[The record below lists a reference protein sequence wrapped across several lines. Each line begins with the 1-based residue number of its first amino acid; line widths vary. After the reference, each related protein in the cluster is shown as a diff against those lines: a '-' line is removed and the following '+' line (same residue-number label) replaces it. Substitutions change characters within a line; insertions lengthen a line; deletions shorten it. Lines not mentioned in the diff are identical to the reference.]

1 MDICFHYGDREGQQD
16 LLRTLTNLVGNY
28 HEIVVVCVGTDRVS
42 GDSLGP
48 LVGTLLLEECRYA
61 KVYGTLCDPVHAQNI
76 NEAILE
82 LSKLHPGAFVIA
94 VDACLGRA
102 SNVEKIIMMKKPLKP
117 GTGVN
122 KDLPEIGDVTIQ
134 GIVNIGGF
142 MPHLV
147 IQNTRMNTIYNMAR
161 VIAGT
166 LAQTIIAHRNFNPVY
181 KVKLA
186 SGGAFNSI

>member
-1 MDICFHYGDREGQQD
+1 MDICFHYGDIDGQQNM
-16 LLRTLTNLVGNY
+16 LRTLTGLVAKC

-61 KVYGTLCDPVHAQNI
+61 KVYGTLCNPVHAQNLGETI
-76 NEAILE
+76 TKVE
-82 LSKLHPGAFVIA
+82 KMHPGAFVIA

-102 SNVEKIIMMKKPLKP
+102 GNVEKIMMMEKPLKP

-122 KDLPEIGDVTIQ
+122 KDLPEVGDVTIQ

-147 IQNTRMNTIYNMAR
+147 IQNTRMNTIYNMSR

-166 LAQTIIAHRNFNPVY
+166 LAQTIIAHRNFISVY
-181 KVKLA
+181 RLKQA
-186 SGGAFNSI
+186 

>member
-1 MDICFHYGDREGQQD
+1 MDISFHYGDQEGQLN
-16 LLRTLTNLVGNY
+16 LLKTLTSLVANH
-28 HEIVVVCVGTDRVS
+28 HEIVIVCVGTDRVS

-48 LVGTLLLEECRYA
+48 LVGTLLMEECRYA
-61 KVYGTLCDPVHAQNI
+61 KVYGTLCNPVHAQNLKETI
-76 NEAILE
+76 IHLE
-82 LSKLHPGAFVIA
+82 TQHPEAFVIA

-102 SNVEKIIMMKKPLKP
+102 GNVEKIIMMKKPLKP

-122 KDLPEIGDVTIQ
+122 KDLPEIGHVTIQ

-147 IQNTRMNTIYNMAR
+147 IQNTRMNTIYNMSR

-166 LAQTIIAHRNFNPVY
+166 LAQTIIAHRNFTSVY
-181 KVKLA
+181 QLKQA
-186 SGGAFNSI
+186 

>member
-1 MDICFHYGDREGQQD
+1 MEISFHYTSVEGQQQ
-16 LLRTLTNLVGNY
+16 LLKALTSMVMN
-28 HEIVVVCVGTDRVS
+28 HQEIVTVCVGTDRVS

-48 LVGTLLLEECRYA
+48 LVGTMLQEQCRN
-61 KVYGTLCDPVHAQNI
+61 VNIYGTLCTPVHAQNLGEI
-76 NEAILE
+76 IQTVRRE
-82 LSKLHPGAFVIA
+82 HPEAFVIA
-94 VDACLGRA
+94 VDACLGRPV
-102 SNVEKIIMMKKPLKP
+102 NVEKIILLTKPLKP

-122 KDLPEIGDVTIQ
+122 KDLPEIGHVNIQ

-166 LAQTIIAHRNFNPVY
+166 LAQTIIAHRNFLPVLRL
-181 KVKLA
+181 KQA
-186 SGGAFNSI
+186 

>member
-1 MDICFHYGDREGQQD
+1 MDICFHYGDREGQQN
-16 LLRTLTNLVGNY
+16 LLKNLSGLAANY
-28 HEIVVVCVGTDRVS
+28 LEIVVLCVGTDRVS

-61 KVYGTLCDPVHAQNI
+61 KVYGTLCDPVHAQNLKDTMMQ
-76 NEAILE
+76 LE
-82 LSKLHPGAFVIA
+82 KLHQGAFVIA

-102 SNVEKIIMMKKPLKP
+102 SNVEKIIMMGKPLKP

-122 KDLPEIGDVTIQ
+122 KDLPEVGDVTIQ
-134 GIVNIGGF
+134 GIVNVGGF

-147 IQNTRMNTIYNMAR
+147 IQNTRMNTIYNMSR

-166 LAQTIIAHRNFNPVY
+166 LAQTIIGHRNFTPVY
-181 KVKLA
+181 QLKQA
-186 SGGAFNSI
+186 